1 MRMELASYFSVWKQ
15 ILLASFQVWKLIWEL
30 KLIILQAEKHLQLRQ
45 NAERRYLSLAL
56 DNACENLA
64 HQFLGGLAAD
74 FAGVFGNNES
84 GLETMGSIPHQLSFA
99 HQLGRFQPRR
109 EAYLATQD
117 HLVSDG
123 HSGNLFV
130 ENFHICAEDQLG
142 RIQPKIEAYFATE
155 DNLISD
161 GHSGNSSVEDF
172 STLSADVTKEV
183 ESLDEDPAEAYL
195 ILDTTEIG
203 SGNLKS

>member
-74 FAGVFGNNES
+74 FAGVFGQNES

-99 HQLGRFQPRR
+99 HQLGRFQPPR
-109 EAYLATQD
+109 EDYLATQD

-161 GHSGNSSVEDF
+161 SGNSSVEDF
-172 STLSADVTKEV
+172 SSLSADVTKEV
-183 ESLDEDPAEAYL
+183 ESLGEDPAEAYL